1 MLIIV
6 RCHFSATPDKSGKIR
21 IMKKRLFLISTFLM
35 MCNVSSFGQSRLP
48 IIDMHMHAIP
58 ATFWGTSDPDWFSK
72 APPRAK
78 NDEELITQTFAGMEK
93 YNIVLGAFSGPEQY
107 VDRYYKNSPDRV
119 LRGTNVFNPCDE
131 GTIQNLRKLHAEKG
145 YEIMGEISWQ
155 YLGIPPNDER
165 LIPCFQLANELD
177 IPMGIHMGMGSPGA
191 AYGKLQYRAEAGR
204 PLLLENRLV
213 DFPDLRVYI
222 MHAGWPLLDE
232 TIALM
237 HNHPQVYAD
246 LCWINYFIPR
256 EEFYYYLKRLVNAGL
271 GDRLMYGSDAGV
283 WPDIIGL
290 SIEAIEE
297 ADFLTEK
304 QKQDIF
310 YNNAARFLRLSENEI
325 ANHHEQ

>member
-1 MLIIV
+1 
-6 RCHFSATPDKSGKIR
+6 
-21 IMKKRLFLISTFLM
+21 
-35 MCNVSSFGQSRLP
+35 
-48 IIDMHMHAIP
+48 
-58 ATFWGTSDPDWFSK
+58 
-72 APPRAK
+72 
-78 NDEELITQTFAGMEK
+78 
-93 YNIVLGAFSGPEQY
+93 
-107 VDRYYKNSPDRV
+107 
-119 LRGTNVFNPCDE
+119 
-131 GTIQNLRKLHAEKG
+131 
-145 YEIMGEISWQ
+145 
-155 YLGIPPNDER
+155 
-165 LIPCFQLANELD
+165 
-177 IPMGIHMGMGSPGA
+177 MGSPGA

-213 DFPDLRVYI
+213 EFPDLRVYI

-271 GDRLMYGSDAGV
+271 GDRLMFGSDAGV

-297 ADFLTEK
+297 ADFLTER

-310 YNNAARFLRLSENEI
+310 YNNAARFLRLSEKEI